1 MPSILTQYIQN
12 IILQVVNIFNLLMGY
27 FTFLFSYEV
36 FEIWCLH
43 SVQPHLKC
51 LTAAVSRAGTIDFWT
66 KYFFAVEAAL
76 CIIEALAASLD
87 ASSIPILQL

>member
-1 MPSILTQYIQN
+1 
-12 IILQVVNIFNLLMGY
+12 MGY

-43 SVQPHLKC
+43 WVQPHLKC
-51 LTAAVSRAGTIDFWT
+51 LLTAAVSTAGTTDIRT

-76 CIIEALAASLD
+76 RIIESLAASLD
-87 ASSIPILQL
+87 ASGVPILQL